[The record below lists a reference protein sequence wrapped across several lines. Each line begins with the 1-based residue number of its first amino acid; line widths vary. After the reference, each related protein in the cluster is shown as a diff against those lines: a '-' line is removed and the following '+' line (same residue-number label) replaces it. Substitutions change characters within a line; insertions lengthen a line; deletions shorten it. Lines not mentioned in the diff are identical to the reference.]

1 MSPALYEKYVNKTD
15 IYVADEWTLCL
26 AMGADG
32 AEELEGHYK
41 TFIVRCLLCQWL
53 SSYQTL
59 YHRPSATSPR
69 SRVCRLTTQVTG
81 HDLTLT

>member
-41 TFIVRCLLCQWL
+41 TFIVCHLSQRNSHSNARYLLD
-53 SSYQTL
+53 
-59 YHRPSATSPR
+59 RA
-69 SRVCRLTTQVTG
+69 RLRR
-81 HDLTLT
+81 DCW